1 MYLNF
6 YNLKKEPFQ
15 ITPDPSFLYLS
26 PGHKEALAS
35 IMYGVEK
42 RKGFILI
49 MGAVGVG
56 KTTIL
61 RAYLEKVSAERLR
74 IIYLFNANISYFN
87 LLKYIFRE
95 LGITPETDEIF
106 EMVNQ
111 LHQALI
117 KEYREGRNVLVLIDE
132 AQNMPLDTLENL
144 RMLSNLETT
153 TEKLIQIVFSA
164 QLEFDKTLNME
175 ELKQLKQRIAVK
187 AVISALTA
195 EEGFA
200 YIQHRLKRAAAK
212 ESVIFT
218 NGALREIVNN
228 AKGIPRLIN
237 ILCDNSLITAFGY
250 GKKKVGLAVVKE
262 IARDLGMQKAFW
274 RGWRLGGLVAALSVL
289 VIGIAYWAYSEKL
302 PLLGARPALSM
313 RPPQM
318 RQHATPAD
326 QSGAGDKARPA
337 ASGEKVLVDNRAGEP
352 GGAPGLPAAAAEDL
366 KERGTVTGQ
375 AVSGE
380 GKAFVNRVIERGD
393 TLAKL
398 VKDVYGHVD
407 HQMIR
412 MVKNANPG
420 IENEN
425 LIIEG
430 GRIVFPVKKSAE
442 VKPNVPITEE

>member
-175 ELKQLKQRIAVK
+175 ELK
-187 AVISALTA
+187 
-195 EEGFA
+195 
-200 YIQHRLKRAAAK
+200 
-212 ESVIFT
+212 
-218 NGALREIVNN
+218 
-228 AKGIPRLIN
+228 P
-237 ILCDNSLITAFGY
+237 
-250 GKKKVGLAVVKE
+250 
-262 IARDLGMQKAFW
+262 
-274 RGWRLGGLVAALSVL
+274 
-289 VIGIAYWAYSEKL
+289 
-302 PLLGARPALSM
+302 
-313 RPPQM
+313 
-318 RQHATPAD
+318 
-326 QSGAGDKARPA
+326 
-337 ASGEKVLVDNRAGEP
+337 
-352 GGAPGLPAAAAEDL
+352 
-366 KERGTVTGQ
+366 
-375 AVSGE
+375 
-380 GKAFVNRVIERGD
+380 
-393 TLAKL
+393 
-398 VKDVYGHVD
+398 
-407 HQMIR
+407 
-412 MVKNANPG
+412 
-420 IENEN
+420 
-425 LIIEG
+425 
-430 GRIVFPVKKSAE
+430 
-442 VKPNVPITEE
+442 